1 MYVTMASNNI
11 IILLLLL
18 VPYQKLSN
26 YIFVQRILIFD
37 FVSILGMGRGWES
50 SLVESYCPM
59 TYK

>member
-18 VPYQKLSN
+18 VLYQKLSN

-37 FVSILGMGRGWES
+37 FVSILGMGKGWES
-50 SLVESYCPM
+50 SMVESYCPM

>member
-1 MYVTMASNNI
+1 MACNNIIII

-18 VPYQKLSN
+18 VLLYQKLSN
-26 YIFVQRILIFD
+26 YIFVQIILIFD

-50 SLVESYCPM
+50 SLVESFYPM

>member
-1 MYVTMASNNI
+1 MYETMASNNI

-37 FVSILGMGRGWES
+37 FVSILGMWRGVGI
-50 SLVESYCPM
+50 LIG
-59 TYK
+59 

>member
-1 MYVTMASNNI
+1 MYETMASNNI

-37 FVSILGMGRGWES
+37 FVSILGMGGGGNPHW
-50 SLVESYCPM
+50 LNHIVL
-59 TYK
+59 